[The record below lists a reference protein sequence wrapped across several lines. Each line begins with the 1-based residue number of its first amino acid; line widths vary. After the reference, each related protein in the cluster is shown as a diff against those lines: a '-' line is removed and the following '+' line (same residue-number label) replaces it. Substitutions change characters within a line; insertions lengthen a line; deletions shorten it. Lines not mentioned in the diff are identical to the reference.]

1 MITEMKKKRKLQI
14 AVDILMLCILLVQM
28 SYSIEGELLHEILG
42 ISLFVQF
49 ILHHILS
56 GDFTKALVKGK
67 KTPERILKIIVDI
80 LLTADILLLMA
91 GAVIVSKH
99 VFIFLGI
106 SKLSDFGRTAH
117 LLGSYWGFALMSLH
131 LGFHLDFILGKV
143 TKNRRKS
150 TVAIIVMILLSVFR
164 RDMR

>member
-67 KTPERILKIIVDI
+67 KTPERIL
-80 LLTADILLLMA
+80 
-91 GAVIVSKH
+91 
-99 VFIFLGI
+99 
-106 SKLSDFGRTAH
+106 
-117 LLGSYWGFALMSLH
+117 
-131 LGFHLDFILGKV
+131 
-143 TKNRRKS
+143 
-150 TVAIIVMILLSVFR
+150 
-164 RDMR
+164 